1 MKNDI
6 TDILFKYTTG
16 EATLEE
22 TNEALKEAEAG
33 FHLEPGKNEITPEE
47 AAQTVTGET
56 PEEVTGY
63 GLLDTGTGSIGGHET
78 MEEIKKDTA
87 QKSQTEEL
95 KEKYGKVYRVGATI
109 EVDDETEKNV
119 EFFFKRPSTAS
130 YDRYVKTTAQGAT
143 KALKVFLFDNVVE
156 ESRASLEANLEEFPA
171 LALSI
176 GEKLLGMLGLSKQ
189 TNLKML

>member
-1 MKNDI
+1 MEDMK
-6 TDILFKYTTG
+6 KEVAG
-16 EATLEE
+16 KSRAEE
-22 TNEALKEAEAG
+22 
-33 FHLEPGKNEITPEE
+33 
-47 AAQTVTGET
+47 
-56 PEEVTGY
+56 
-63 GLLDTGTGSIGGHET
+63 
-78 MEEIKKDTA
+78 M
-87 QKSQTEEL
+87 

-176 GEKLLGMLGLSKQ
+176 GEKSARDAGPLQTDKFEDALKEQLSEVRGTWWSPVSWKS
-189 TNLKML
+189 TASSLRLF

>member
-1 MKNDI
+1 
-6 TDILFKYTTG
+6 
-16 EATLEE
+16 
-22 TNEALKEAEAG
+22 
-33 FHLEPGKNEITPEE
+33 
-47 AAQTVTGET
+47 
-56 PEEVTGY
+56 
-63 GLLDTGTGSIGGHET
+63 

-156 ESRASLEANLEEFPA
+156 ESRVSLEATLRSSRPWRSPSVRSCSGCWASPNRQ
-171 LALSI
+171 I
-176 GEKLLGMLGLSKQ
+176 
-189 TNLKML
+189 

>member
-1 MKNDI
+1 
-6 TDILFKYTTG
+6 
-16 EATLEE
+16 
-22 TNEALKEAEAG
+22 
-33 FHLEPGKNEITPEE
+33 
-47 AAQTVTGET
+47 
-56 PEEVTGY
+56 
-63 GLLDTGTGSIGGHET
+63 

-119 EFFFKRPSTAS
+119 KRPSTAS

>member
-1 MKNDI
+1 
-6 TDILFKYTTG
+6 
-16 EATLEE
+16 
-22 TNEALKEAEAG
+22 
-33 FHLEPGKNEITPEE
+33 
-47 AAQTVTGET
+47 
-56 PEEVTGY
+56 
-63 GLLDTGTGSIGGHET
+63 

-119 EFFFKRPSTAS
+119 EFFFKRPSAAS

-143 KALKVFLFDNVVE
+143 KALKVLLFDNVVE
-156 ESRASLEANLEEFPA
+156 ESRVSLEANLEEFPA

>member
-1 MKNDI
+1 
-6 TDILFKYTTG
+6 
-16 EATLEE
+16 
-22 TNEALKEAEAG
+22 
-33 FHLEPGKNEITPEE
+33 
-47 AAQTVTGET
+47 
-56 PEEVTGY
+56 
-63 GLLDTGTGSIGGHET
+63 
-78 MEEIKKDTA
+78 MEDIKKDAVVKTRA
-87 QKSQTEEL
+87 DEL
-95 KEKYGKVYRVGATI
+95 KEKYGKVYRVASTI
-109 EVDDETEKNV
+109 EVDDDTEKNV

-156 ESRASLEANLEEFPA
+156 ESRASLEADLEEFPA

>member
-1 MKNDI
+1 
-6 TDILFKYTTG
+6 
-16 EATLEE
+16 
-22 TNEALKEAEAG
+22 
-33 FHLEPGKNEITPEE
+33 
-47 AAQTVTGET
+47 
-56 PEEVTGY
+56 
-63 GLLDTGTGSIGGHET
+63 

-143 KALKVFLFDNVVE
+143 KALKVFLLTTW
-156 ESRASLEANLEEFPA
+156 SRRAGCLEANLEEFPA

-176 GEKLLGMLGLSKQ
+176 GEKLLGDAGPPNRQ
-189 TNLKML
+189 I

>member
-1 MKNDI
+1 
-6 TDILFKYTTG
+6 
-16 EATLEE
+16 
-22 TNEALKEAEAG
+22 
-33 FHLEPGKNEITPEE
+33 
-47 AAQTVTGET
+47 
-56 PEEVTGY
+56 
-63 GLLDTGTGSIGGHET
+63 

-143 KALKVFLFDNVVE
+143 RR
-156 ESRASLEANLEEFPA
+156 SRCSSLTTWSRRAGCLSRRTLRSSRPWRSPSVRSCSGCWASPNRQ
-171 LALSI
+171 I
-176 GEKLLGMLGLSKQ
+176 
-189 TNLKML
+189 

>member
-1 MKNDI
+1 
-6 TDILFKYTTG
+6 
-16 EATLEE
+16 
-22 TNEALKEAEAG
+22 
-33 FHLEPGKNEITPEE
+33 
-47 AAQTVTGET
+47 
-56 PEEVTGY
+56 
-63 GLLDTGTGSIGGHET
+63 

-109 EVDDETEKNV
+109 EVEKNV